1 MRSKKHGKIF
11 GLVSAVFWAGFVVS
25 ISNED
30 CFAAQYKLA
39 PGDTIEVSIGGLPD
53 QRSRGQIQIDG
64 TIALPGVGT
73 VEVAGLTPSEMQSRI
88 ETMLQSRMLR
98 HRSTDG
104 RDQTF
109 IIKPGDVIASVVEYR
124 PIYVSGDVLTPGQQ
138 PYRASMTVRQA
149 VAVAGGFS
157 LLRSR
162 GHLGATDPADL
173 LRDYESF
180 ATEYVKEYF
189 HVVRINAELD
199 GRDTFDKSVPN
210 DVSLP
215 AVVVDSVVRA
225 EAESLKTSQN
235 DFRMETR
242 FLQDA
247 VKQTD
252 AQFATLKQQH
262 ESEEKGVQADEEEL
276 QRVQKLLGTGLLTSP
291 RVTENRR
298 ALLLS
303 STRSLQTS
311 VEMMRLQRQGHDLRR
326 QVERGA
332 SQRTI
337 NLLKEQKDSNVR
349 LADLRVK
356 MLALSQKLQPVGG
369 TGALPVGTNNPYHP
383 EVAVVRKLGQRWD
396 RIPASVDFDVEP
408 GDVIEVALRPS
419 ATAAAKLSN

>member
-1 MRSKKHGKIF
+1 MKRRRLGKIF
-11 GLVSAVFWAGFVVS
+11 GFISAVFCAGAVVS
-25 ISNED
+25 ISSES
-30 CFAAQYKLA
+30 CFGAQYKLA
-39 PGDTIEVSIGGLPD
+39 PGDTVEVSIGGLPD

-64 TIALPGVGT
+64 TIALSGVGI

-88 ETMLQSRMLR
+88 ETLLQSRILR
-98 HRSTDG
+98 HRSADG

-109 IIKPGDVIASVVEYR
+109 VIKPGDVTASVVEYR

-138 PYRASMTVRQA
+138 AYRASMTVRQA

-162 GHLGATDPADL
+162 GHPGVVDPADL
-173 LRDYESF
+173 VRDYESF

-189 HVVRINAELD
+189 HIVRINAELD
-199 GRDTFDKSVPN
+199 DRDTFDQSVPN

-215 AVVVDSVVRA
+215 AVVVASVVRA

-235 DFRMETR
+235 EFRTEKR

-247 VKQTD
+247 VTQTD
-252 AQFATLKQQH
+252 TQIATLKRQY
-262 ESEEKGVQADEEEL
+262 ENEEKGVQADEEEL
-276 QRVQKLLGTGLLTSP
+276 QRVQKLLGSGLLTSP

-298 ALLLS
+298 ALLMS
-303 STRSLQTS
+303 STRSLQTN
-311 VEMMRLQRQGHDLRR
+311 VEMMRLQRQRHDLAR
-326 QVERGA
+326 QLERLA
-332 SQRTI
+332 SQRSI

-356 MLALSQKLQPVGG
+356 MMALSQKLQPIGG
-369 TGALPVGTNNPYHP
+369 TGALPVGTGTLYP
-383 EVAVVRKLGQRWD
+383 EITVVRKLGQRWD
-396 RIPASVDFDVEP
+396 RISASVDFDIEP

-419 ATAAAKLSN
+419 ATATAAKLSN

>member
-1 MRSKKHGKIF
+1 MKVKKHSKIF
-11 GLVSAVFWAGFVVS
+11 GLISAVFWAGIVVS
-25 ISNED
+25 ISNEN
-30 CFAAQYKLA
+30 CFGAQYKLA
-39 PGDTIEVSIGGLPD
+39 PGDTVEVSIGGLPD

-64 TIALPGVGT
+64 TIALPGIGT

-88 ETMLQSRMLR
+88 ETLLQSRILR
-98 HRSTDG
+98 HRSADG

-109 IIKPGDVIASVVEYR
+109 VIKPGDVIASVVEYR

-138 PYRASMTVRQA
+138 AYRASMTVRQA

-162 GHLGATDPADL
+162 GHPGAIDPADL
-173 LRDYESF
+173 VRDYESL

-189 HVVRINAELD
+189 HIVRINAELD
-199 GRDTFDKSVPN
+199 GRDTFDKSVPK

-235 DFRMETR
+235 DFRTEKR
-242 FLQDA
+242 FLQEA
-247 VKQTD
+247 VIQTD

-311 VEMMRLQRQGHDLRR
+311 VEMMRLQRQNHDLRR
-326 QVERGA
+326 QIERVA

-369 TGALPVGTNNPYHP
+369 TGALPVGTSNLYP
-383 EVAVVRKLGQRWD
+383 EVTVIRKLGQRWD
-396 RIPASVDFDVEP
+396 RIAASVDFDVEP

-419 ATAAAKLSN
+419 ATAAKLSN